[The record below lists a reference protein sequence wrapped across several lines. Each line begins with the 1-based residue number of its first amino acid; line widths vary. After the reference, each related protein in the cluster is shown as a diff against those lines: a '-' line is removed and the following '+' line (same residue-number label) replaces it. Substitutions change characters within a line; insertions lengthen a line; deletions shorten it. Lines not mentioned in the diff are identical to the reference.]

1 MKTQQ
6 LYKFLVFLLVPAI
19 TFANGNWKGKYTK
32 NKVIKKEFTVNS
44 DATLKINNSY
54 GNLDIATW
62 DENRIEIEVSIT
74 TNGNDEEKVQKK
86 LDEINVKFSASPEW
100 VAAETLFN
108 KNKSKSWWSW
118 TKNNNVNME
127 INYLV
132 KMPVTNS
139 VILDNDYGNI
149 NLDKLKG
156 VAKINCDYGKITTKE
171 LMADDNS
178 ISFDYTNN
186 SYFEYIKSGKIH
198 ADYSG
203 YTVSKTEDLDIAA
216 DYTKSKIEVAENI
229 RYNCD
234 YGGITIEK
242 VNSVEGNGD
251 YLTTRIGDVYKDL
264 AIKADYGSIKIDNL
278 TANAGD
284 VRIDSDYVGIK
295 IGFDPEYNFDFEID
309 LEYGSLNDAN
319 GFEYDKKNIESGD
332 KYYLGYY
339 GNRNSGNMV
348 SVSSDYGSVT
358 FNKN

>member
-6 LYKFLVFLLVPAI
+6 LYKLVLLLLIPAI
-19 TFANGNWKGKYTK
+19 TLAGDEWKGKYTK
-32 NKVIKKEFTVNS
+32 NKMINKVFTVNS

-62 DENRIEIEVSIT
+62 DENRIEIQVSIT
-74 TNGNDEEKVQKK
+74 TNGNDEEKVLKK
-86 LDEINVKFSASPEW
+86 LDEITVKFSSSSEW
-100 VAAETLFN
+100 VSAETIFN
-108 KNKSKSWWSW
+108 KNKSNSWWNW
-118 TKNNNVNME
+118 AKNNNVNME

-132 KMPVTNS
+132 KMPVTNA

-171 LMADDNS
+171 LMADNNS

-203 YTVSKTEDLDIAA
+203 YTVSKTENLDIAA
-216 DYTKSKIEVAENI
+216 DYTQSKIEVAENI

-242 VNSVEGNGD
+242 VNNVNGNGD
-251 YLTTRIGDVYKDL
+251 YLTTRIGDVYKNVT
-264 AIKADYGSIKIDNL
+264 IEADYGSIKIDNM

-284 VRIDSDYVGIK
+284 LKINSDYVGIK
-295 IGFDPEYNFDFEID
+295 VGIDPAYNFDFEID
-309 LEYGSLNDAN
+309 LEYGSLKDTE
-319 GFEYDKKNIESGD
+319 GFQYKKQNIESGD
-332 KYYLGYY
+332 KYYFGYY
-339 GNRNSGNMV
+339 GKQNSGNLIRI
-348 SVSSDYGSVT
+348 SSDYGSVT
-358 FNKN
+358 FIKN